1 MEWDTKKNNGPCK
14 SRRVYG
20 VHSVQEYLRLLPHTI
35 EEVYLLAS
43 LKGNPIDQL
52 ARRETI
58 PVRYESR
65 SFFDS
70 FSEGGVHQGV
80 AARLRPF
87 AYMPLQ
93 ALLRR
98 DSNFLL
104 VLDGVLDPRNLGA
117 LLRTAEAV
125 GVGGVILPQ
134 RRSASL
140 SPLVEKVAAGATAS
154 VPICQVSNLARSLDV
169 IRESGYWIVGLS
181 PDATQSLYDLRLSSK
196 IALLLGSEG
205 EGLRYLTRQKC
216 DTLIAIPMRGKI
228 KSLNVAVAG
237 AVTLYELLRRTLSR
251 DEKKNH

>member
-1 MEWDTKKNNGPCK
+1 MEWDTKKNGDPCK

-20 VHSVQEYLRLLPHTI
+20 VHSVQEYLRTLPHTV

-43 LKGNPIDQL
+43 LKGNPTDQL

-65 SFFDS
+65 SFFDT
-70 FSEGGVHQGV
+70 FSQGGVHQGV
-80 AARLRPF
+80 AARLCPF
-87 AYMPLQ
+87 AYIPLP
-93 ALLRR
+93 ALLSRET
-98 DSNFLL
+98 NLLL
-104 VLDGVLDPRNLGA
+104 VLDGILDPRNLGA

-125 GVGGVILPQ
+125 GVGGVILPR

-154 VPICQVSNLARSLDV
+154 VPLCQVGNLARSLDV

-196 IALLLGSEG
+196 VALLLGGEG

-216 DTLIAIPMRGKI
+216 DTLIAIPMHGKI

-237 AVTLYELLRRTLSR
+237 AVTLYELLRRKVYG
-251 DEKKNH
+251 EEKNH

>member
-1 MEWDTKKNNGPCK
+1 MEWDTKKNSGSCK

-20 VHSVQEYLRLLPHTI
+20 VHSVQECLRLLPHTV

-43 LKGNPIDQL
+43 LEGNPIDQL
-52 ARRETI
+52 ARREAI

-65 SFFDS
+65 SFLDS
-70 FSEGGVHQGV
+70 FAEGGVHQGV
-80 AARLRPF
+80 AARLRPLV
-87 AYMPLQ
+87 YIPLQ
-93 ALLRR
+93 DLLRK

-104 VLDGVLDPRNLGA
+104 VLDGILDPRNLGA

-154 VPICQVSNLARSLDV
+154 VPVCQVSNLARALDI
-169 IRESGYWIVGLS
+169 IRESGYWLVGLS
-181 PDATQSLYDLRLSSK
+181 PDAPQSLYDLRLSSK

-205 EGLRYLTRQKC
+205 TGLRYLTRQKC
-216 DTLIAIPMRGKI
+216 DTLIAIPMQGKI

-237 AVTLYELLRRTLSR
+237 AVTLYELLRRTLSI